1 MASYQDIAYLS
12 LSKLNS
18 SQHSRTEPKLRRQ
31 VLVRNILLTS
41 LYLTQPEPQHS
52 YPQQYQANET
62 RSQEEIWLDACFE
75 ACFDQLD
82 YDDDMIM
89 DDETDNQ
96 DPCSKGNNRLV
107 LAVPFDYVSPVG
119 STSLPPDHQS
129 FEKDERRIEQRP
141 IALIEWSW

>member
-1 MASYQDIAYLS
+1 MASYQDIAHLS
-12 LSKLNS
+12 LSKLHS

-41 LYLTQPEPQHS
+41 LYLTQHQ
-52 YPQQYQANET
+52 YPQQYHNNEA
-62 RSQEEIWLDACFE
+62 RSQEEVWLDACFE

-89 DDETDNQ
+89 DDETASQ

-119 STSLPPDHQS
+119 STALPPDQQS
-129 FEKDERRIEQRP
+129 FEKDERRTERP